1 MGAGVSTSMSTLVLN
16 LGWKVRKPFNAA
28 LSITV
33 RPAPAVRNVGA
44 VIFWK
49 CFHYVNYLWDA
60 PRKKG
65 LELGKRWNWVSLV
78 QYARLGKHYPIFSD
92 RIMGFHSTDIGNGQ
106 IYLFL
111 SKYRKHMTLH
121 TEHHPREISLET
133 KPLLW
138 YKTYLY
144 FFS

>member
-1 MGAGVSTSMSTLVLN
+1 MQGVGAGVSTSMSTLVLN

-65 LELGKRWNWVSLV
+65 LELGKR
-78 QYARLGKHYPIFSD
+78 
-92 RIMGFHSTDIGNGQ
+92 
-106 IYLFL
+106 
-111 SKYRKHMTLH
+111 
-121 TEHHPREISLET
+121 
-133 KPLLW
+133 
-138 YKTYLY
+138 
-144 FFS
+144 